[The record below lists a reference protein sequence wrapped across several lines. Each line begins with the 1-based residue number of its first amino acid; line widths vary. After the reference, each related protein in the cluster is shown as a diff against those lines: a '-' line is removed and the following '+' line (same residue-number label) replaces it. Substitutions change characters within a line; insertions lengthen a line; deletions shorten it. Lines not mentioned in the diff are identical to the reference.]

1 MHALDVN
8 FEEFNLLKMYNK
20 YLIKS
25 FSSGRIDNRMNNQDG
40 NIHIKC
46 SFNNTYIC
54 LTDKQG
60 NVKTWASGG
69 SSGFKGSRR
78 STTFAAQIA
87 AEKIGLRAKELGFS
101 NIDIYI
107 KGVGSGRRSV
117 PKGLTKVGL
126 NVLSINDVTP

>member
-1 MHALDVN
+1 MN
-8 FEEFNLLKMYNK
+8 SK
-20 YLIKS
+20 YLVKN
-25 FSSGRIDNRMNNQDG
+25 FSTGKINNKLQNQEG

-78 STTFAAQIA
+78 STTFAAQMA

-101 NIDIYI
+101 DIDVYI
-107 KGVGSGRRSV
+107 KM
-117 PKGLTKVGL
+117 
-126 NVLSINDVTP
+126 